1 MGRISTVRTSP
12 CPRWRSR
19 HPRPANLSAVAVT
32 GLFVAR
38 VLFSGQPPS
47 LPPTGVPVPVTRVID
62 GDTLLIDGGYR
73 VRLLGV
79 NTPETKH
86 PNRPPEPWGPEAHQL
101 TQSLVSNKSIVLELD
116 RERWDD
122 YRRTL
127 AYAFLDDQSLLN
139 EQLISEGLSPAV
151 VTFPIRSDRRRL
163 FLKAEAEARQK
174 RINLWSSPALE

>member
-1 MGRISTVRTSP
+1 MGQISPTRTTPRP
-12 CPRWRSR
+12 CWRSR
-19 HPRPANLSAVAVT
+19 HPRLANLSALAVA

-38 VLFSGQPPS
+38 VLFSGQSPS
-47 LPPTGVPVPVTRVID
+47 LPPTGVPVPVTLVID
-62 GDTLLIDGGYR
+62 GDTLQIHGGYR

-101 TQSLVSNKSIVLELD
+101 TQSLVSSKSIVLELD

-127 AYAFLDDQSLLN
+127 AYAILEDQSLLN
-139 EQLISEGLSPAV
+139 ERLISEGLSPAV

-163 FLKAEAEARQK
+163 FLKSEAEARQRRLK
-174 RINLWSSPALE
+174 LWSSLPPE